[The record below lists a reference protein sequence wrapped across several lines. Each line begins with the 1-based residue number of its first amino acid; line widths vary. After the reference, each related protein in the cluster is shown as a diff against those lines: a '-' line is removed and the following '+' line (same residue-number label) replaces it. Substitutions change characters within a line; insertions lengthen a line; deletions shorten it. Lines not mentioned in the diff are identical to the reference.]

1 MISAKSTIPGLLK
14 IKVFWNK
21 GYDVTIFVHDVT
33 NKIFSRDST
42 YIEDVVIW
50 PKFDNSS
57 ISMKEVIITSI
68 SQEFYQKMQFFRG
81 QFWFKFNSLGQA
93 LGMALNF
100 YSSVAKELNLKAR
113 KL

>member
-1 MISAKSTIPGLLK
+1 
-14 IKVFWNK
+14 
-21 GYDVTIFVHDVT
+21 
-33 NKIFSRDST
+33 
-42 YIEDVVIW
+42 
-50 PKFDNSS
+50 
-57 ISMKEVIITSI
+57 MKEVIITSI

-81 QFWFKFNSLGQA
+81 QSWFKFNGLGQA